1 MEQINGLEINLYVCF
16 QKRKKIEN
24 SKSKT
29 LITFYN
35 LKKKGQSSVDIAR
48 DNKLTEALQAL
59 MSVVS

>member
-16 QKRKKIEN
+16 QKRKK
-24 SKSKT
+24 T
-29 LITFYN
+29 WITFYH